1 MNTLSFYLALGVIA
15 GLAIALDLVFFYN
28 RKERGLSRL
37 AGLAFAFVIAGI
49 FLGGLMVFGYSLM
62 VVGVILAVID
72 IMHNTKRELNS

>member
-15 GLAIALDLVFFYN
+15 GLAIALDLVFSYN

-49 FLGGLMVFGYSLM
+49 FLGGLIVIGYSLM
-62 VVGVILAVID
+62 MVGVILAVID
-72 IMHNTKRELNS
+72 IMHNSRELNS